1 VGVLLGVFVGVVV
14 DVGVGVMVDS
24 GVISTSKITF
34 VGVCVDIGDATAVW
48 VEVKN
53 GVISPSEAQP
63 VKMMLEMINKDVI
76 PILINPNFTHL
87 VII

>member
-1 VGVLLGVFVGVVV
+1 MGVLLGVFVGVIV
-14 DVGVGVMVDS
+14 DVGVGVMVCRAA
-24 GVISTSKITF
+24 ISTSKITY

-63 VKMMLEMINKDVI
+63 VKMMLEMINKDSI
-76 PILINPNFTHL
+76 PILINPNITHL